1 MSENLLL
8 RPYKP
13 EEFERACEIR
23 NLTKESSKER
33 FYKGFSAS
41 GSWSDHY
48 QHLAVDLNGE
58 LIGDVQL
65 RKCDFT
71 RPEGA
76 WDMGIEISPE
86 LQGKGLGTRALGLV
100 AEYVFSN
107 GAHRVEGST
116 DESNLAMRRA
126 FEKAGWKFEGIL
138 KALFV
143 EDEVPHDYY
152 SFAITKFA

>member
-13 EEFERACEIR
+13 EEFDRACEIR
-23 NLTKESSKER
+23 NLTNESSKER
-33 FYKGFSAS
+33 FRKGFSAS
-41 GSWSDHY
+41 GQWSDHY
-48 QHLAVDLNGE
+48 QHLALDLDGQ

-71 RPEGA
+71 RPQGA

-86 LQGKGLGTRALGLV
+86 VQGKGLGTQALGLV
-100 AEYVFSN
+100 AEYVFKN

-126 FEKAGWKFEGIL
+126 FEKAGWKFEGVL
-138 KALFV
+138 KALFI
-143 EDEVPHDYY
+143 EDDVAHDYY
-152 SFAITKFA
+152 SFAITKFD

>member
-1 MSENLLL
+1 MSENLSL

-126 FEKAGWKFEGIL
+126 FEKADWHFEGTL
-138 KALFV
+138 KNLFIDAGV
-143 EDEVPHDYY
+143 GRDYL
-152 SFAITKFA
+152 SFTKTI

>member
-1 MSENLLL
+1 MTENLSL
-8 RPYKP
+8 RPYRP

-23 NLTKESSKER
+23 NLTHEGSRER
-33 FYKGFSAS
+33 FHKGFSSS
-41 GSWSDHY
+41 GSWRDHY
-48 QHLAVDLNGE
+48 QHLAIDLDGE
-58 LIGDVQL
+58 LVGDVQL
-65 RKCDFT
+65 RKCDLT
-71 RPEGA
+71 RPQGA
-76 WDMGIEISPE
+76 WDIGLEITPE
-86 LQGKGLGTRALGLV
+86 LQGKGFGTRALGLV
-100 AEYVFSN
+100 AEYAFST

-116 DESNLAMRRA
+116 DESNIAMRRA

>member
-1 MSENLLL
+1 MTESLSL
-8 RPYKP
+8 RSYRP

-23 NLTKESSKER
+23 NLTSEVSRER
-33 FYKGFSAS
+33 FHKGFLVS

-48 QHLAVDLNGE
+48 QHLAIDLDGE
-58 LIGDVQL
+58 LVGDVQL

-71 RPEGA
+71 RPQGA
-76 WDMGIEISPE
+76 WGMGIEITPE
-86 LQGKGLGTRALGLV
+86 LQGKGLGTRALELV
-100 AEYVFSN
+100 TEYAFSN

-116 DESNLAMRRA
+116 DQSNIAMRRA

-152 SFAITKFA
+152 SFAITRFA

>member
-1 MSENLLL
+1 MTKNLSL
-8 RPYKP
+8 RPYRP

-23 NLTKESSKER
+23 NLTNEGSRER
-33 FYKGFSAS
+33 FHKGFSAS

-48 QHLAVDLNGE
+48 QHLAIDLDGE
-58 LIGDVQL
+58 LVGDVQL

-71 RPEGA
+71 RPQGA
-76 WDMGIEISPE
+76 WDMGIEITPE
-86 LQGKGLGTRALGLV
+86 LQGKGFGTRALELV
-100 AEYVFSN
+100 AEYAFST

-116 DESNLAMRRA
+116 DASNIAMRRA
-126 FEKAGWKFEGIL
+126 FEKAEWKFEGIL

>member
-1 MSENLLL
+1 MTENLSL
-8 RPYKP
+8 RPYRA

-23 NLTKESSKER
+23 NLTSESSRER
-33 FYKGFSAS
+33 FYKGISAS
-41 GSWSDHY
+41 GSWNDHY
-48 QHLAVDLNGE
+48 LHFAIDLDGE
-58 LIGDVQL
+58 LIGAMQL
-65 RKCDFT
+65 RKCEFT
-71 RPEGA
+71 RPQGA
-76 WDMGIEISPE
+76 WEMGIEIIPE

-100 AEYVFSN
+100 AEYAFSN

-116 DESNLAMRRA
+116 DESNIAMRRA
-126 FEKAGWKFEGIL
+126 FEKAEWKFEGIL

>member
-1 MSENLLL
+1 MTEKLSL
-8 RPYKP
+8 RPYRP
-13 EEFERACEIR
+13 EEFERACKIR
-23 NLTKESSKER
+23 NLTSEGSRER
-33 FYKGFSAS
+33 FHKGFSVS
-41 GSWSDHY
+41 GTWSDHY
-48 QHLAVDLNGE
+48 QHLAIELDGE
-58 LIGDVQL
+58 LVGDVQL

-71 RPEGA
+71 RPQGA
-76 WDMGIEISPE
+76 WDMGIEIAPE

-100 AEYVFSN
+100 AEYAFSN

-116 DESNLAMRRA
+116 DESNIAMRRA
-126 FEKAGWKFEGIL
+126 FEKAEWKFEGIL